1 MAAPNPELRAAIL
14 AEFRTGA
21 SHAEIARKLGITK
34 NTVSGHISRAGLCDT
49 HSKYN
54 GRAPI
59 LTMQER
65 IALLNARM
73 DAVLQETLPI
83 LARDRARWRE
93 QEGHQRELQRLKDK
107 ARQRLW
113 VA

>member
-54 GRAPI
+54 GRKPF
-59 LTMQER
+59 LTMAER
-65 IALLNARM
+65 IQMLNDRM
-73 DAVLQETLPI
+73 DEVLAQTLPVLQ
-83 LARDRARWRE
+83 RDRAAWR
-93 QEGHQRELQRLKDK
+93 QREEQRLREK
-107 ARQRLW
+107 ARTRLW

>member
-1 MAAPNPELRAAIL
+1 MAAPNPELRAKIL
-14 AEFRTGA
+14 AEFATGA
-21 SHAEIARKLGITK
+21 SHAEIARRLGLTK

-54 GRAPI
+54 GRKPF

-73 DAVLQETLPI
+73 DEVLAQTIPVLQ
-83 LARDRARWRE
+83 RDRAAWR
-93 QEGHQRELQRLKDK
+93 QREEQRLRDK
-107 ARQRLW
+107 ARTRLW
-113 VA
+113 SA